1 MSDRMRLLFTASPAY
16 GHLLPLLP
24 MVRAAMAAGHDV
36 RLATGPDLVG
46 PMRARAVPAY
56 GVGPTWGEIVAERDE
71 EARRSKAGD
80 VDAQRLVSASVLFG
94 RAAARR
100 LPGLLDLAAR
110 WRPDVVVHEPLE
122 LGGVMLGRHL
132 GLPSVTHGYG
142 PMFRE
147 YGVLGPVVAGA
158 TGDPGVWDEMV
169 AGTALDICPPALRPP
184 GSALWP
190 DALDLRP
197 TAGEA
202 GGSAVFEPGRA
213 RALRRSAGLRH
224 PRHCRQRHPRPDG
237 RDRSDALRSLSV
249 DLVVTTGPGVDP
261 ASLGPQPAHVTVR
274 QFVPQDQVLRHA
286 DLMVSHAGAGTMLGA
301 LCHGLPQLCLP
312 HGADQPWNA
321 EAVARARAGIVVPE
335 EECTPEAVRAGVV
348 TLLSSPS
355 YRAAAQE
362 VRAEIEAM
370 PSARE
375 VLPRMIE
382 LALENHGQA
391 ELAG

>member
-24 MVRAAMAAGHDV
+24 MLRAAMTAGHDV
-36 RLATGPDLVG
+36 RLATGPDMVG

-56 GVGPTWGEIVAERDE
+56 GVGATWDEIVAERDA
-71 EARRSKAGD
+71 EASRAHAED
-80 VDAQRLVSASVLFG
+80 LDAQRLVSASMLFG

-100 LPGLLDLAAR
+100 LPGLLDLAGR

-122 LGGVMLGRHL
+122 LGGVMLARHL

-147 YGVLGPVVAGA
+147 YGTLGPIVAGA
-158 TGDPGVWDEMV
+158 TGDPGVWDEML

-184 GSALWP
+184 GAALWP
-190 DALDLRP
+190 EALALRP
-197 TAGEA
+197 SAGEA
-202 GGSAVFEPGRA
+202 GARRVLDLGPG
-213 RALRRSAGLRH
+213 RALRRPLVYVTLGTISNAIPGLMAEMVE
-224 PRHCRQRHPRPDG
+224 G
-237 RDRSDALRSLSV
+237 LRSLSV

-301 LCHGLPQLCLP
+301 LCRGLPQLCVP

-321 EAVARARAGIVVPE
+321 EAVARARAGIVLSE
-335 EECTPEAVRAGVV
+335 DECTPAAVRAAVV

-355 YRAAAQE
+355 YRVAARE
-362 VRAEIEAM
+362 VQAEIEAM

-375 VLPRMIE
+375 VLPRMLE
-382 LALENHGQA
+382 LADRDRGVEK
-391 ELAG
+391 LAG

>member
-1 MSDRMRLLFTASPAY
+1 MSDRMRLLFTSSPAY

-24 MVRAAMAAGHDV
+24 MVALRW
-36 RLATGPDLVG
+36 P
-46 PMRARAVPAY
+46 P
-56 GVGPTWGEIVAERDE
+56 GVGSTWGEISAERDE
-71 EARRSKAGD
+71 TARRSNAD
-80 VDAQRLVSASVLFG
+80 DLYTQRVVSAGVLFG

-100 LPGLLDLAAR
+100 LPDLLDLADR

-122 LGGVMLGRHL
+122 LGGVMLARHL
-132 GLPSVTHGYG
+132 GLPTVTHGYG

-147 YGVLGPVVAGA
+147 YEELGPIVAGES
-158 TGDPGVWDEMV
+158 GDPGVWDEML
-169 AGTALDICPPALRPP
+169 AGTTLDICPPALRPP
-184 GSALWP
+184 GEALWP

-202 GGSAVFEPGRA
+202 GGSAVFDPGPA
-213 RALRRSAGLRH
+213 RALRRPLVYVTLGTISNAIPGLMAEMVK
-224 PRHCRQRHPRPDG
+224 
-237 RDRSDALRSLSV
+237 ALRSLSV

-261 ASLGPQPAHVTVR
+261 ASLGPQPDHVTVR

-286 DLMVSHAGAGTMLGA
+286 DLMVSHTGAGTMLGA

-335 EECTPEAVRAGVV
+335 EECTPETVRAGVV

-355 YRAAAQE
+355 YAAAA
-362 VRAEIEAM
+362 RAVQREIEAM
-370 PSARE
+370 PTARD
-375 VLPRMIE
+375 VLPRMLE
-382 LALENHGQA
+382 RALADEDPE

>member
-24 MVRAAMAAGHDV
+24 MLRAATTAGHDV
-36 RLATGPDLVG
+36 RLATGPDMVG
-46 PMRARAVPAY
+46 PMRARSVPAY
-56 GVGPTWGEIVAERDE
+56 GVGATWDEIVAERDE
-71 EARRSKAGD
+71 EAGRAHAENL
-80 VDAQRLVSASVLFG
+80 DAQRVVSASVLFG

-100 LPGLLDLAAR
+100 LPGLLDMAGR

-122 LGGVMLGRHL
+122 LGGVMLARHL
-132 GLPSVTHGYG
+132 GLPNVTHGYG

-147 YGVLGPVVAGA
+147 YGALGPIVAGA
-158 TGDPGVWDEMV
+158 TGDPGVWDEML

-184 GSALWP
+184 GAALWP
-190 DALDLRP
+190 EALDLRP
-197 TAGEA
+197 SAGEA
-202 GGSAVFEPGRA
+202 GGREVFDPGPA
-213 RALRRSAGLRH
+213 RALRRPLVYVTLGTISNAIPGLMA
-224 PRHCRQRHPRPDG
+224 QMVE
-237 RDRSDALRSLSV
+237 ALRSLSV

-301 LCHGLPQLCLP
+301 LCHGVPQLCLP

-321 EAVARARAGIVVPE
+321 EALARAQAGIVVPE

-355 YRAAAQE
+355 YRAAARE
-362 VRAEIEAM
+362 VQAEIAEM
-370 PSARE
+370 PTARV
-375 VLPRMIE
+375 VLPRMLE
-382 LALENHGQA
+382 LADRNRGVE

>member
-71 EARRSKAGD
+71 EARRSQAGD

-142 PMFRE
+142 PMFSE

-202 GGSAVFEPGRA
+202 GGSAIFDPVRA
-213 RALRRSAGLRH
+213 RALRRPLVYVTLGTVFNAIPGLMAEMV
-224 PRHCRQRHPRPDG
+224 G
-237 RDRSDALRSLSV
+237 ALRTLSV

-355 YRAAAQE
+355 YRAAAQA

-375 VLPRMIE
+375 VLPRMVE

>member
-1 MSDRMRLLFTASPAY
+1 
-16 GHLLPLLP
+16 
-24 MVRAAMAAGHDV
+24 MAG
-36 RLATGPDLVG
+36 
-46 PMRARAVPAY
+46 
-56 GVGPTWGEIVAERDE
+56 
-71 EARRSKAGD
+71 
-80 VDAQRLVSASVLFG
+80 
-94 RAAARR
+94 
-100 LPGLLDLAAR
+100 R

-122 LGGVMLGRHL
+122 LGGVMLARHL

-147 YGVLGPVVAGA
+147 YGALGPIVAGA
-158 TGDPGVWDEMV
+158 TGDPGVWDDML

-184 GSALWP
+184 GAALWP
-190 DALDLRP
+190 ESLDLRP
-197 TAGEA
+197 SAGEA
-202 GGSAVFEPGRA
+202 GGREGFDPGPA
-213 RALRRSAGLRH
+213 RAPRRPLVYVTLGTISNAIPGLMAGIVE
-224 PRHCRQRHPRPDG
+224 
-237 RDRSDALRSLSV
+237 ALRSLSV

-301 LCHGLPQLCLP
+301 LCHGVPQLCLP

-321 EAVARARAGIVVPE
+321 EAVARARVGIVVPE

-355 YRAAAQE
+355 YRAAARE
-362 VRAEIEAM
+362 VRVQIEAM
-370 PSARE
+370 PTARE
-375 VLPRMIE
+375 VLPRVLE
-382 LALENHGQA
+382 LADRDRGIE

>member
-24 MVRAAMAAGHDV
+24 MVRAAMTAGHDV
-36 RLATGPDLVG
+36 RLATGPDMVG
-46 PMRARAVPAY
+46 PMRSRSVPAY

-71 EARRSKAGD
+71 EARRSTADDLDTQRAISAG
-80 VDAQRLVSASVLFG
+80 VLFG

-100 LPGLLDLAAR
+100 LPGLLDMAGR

-122 LGGVMLGRHL
+122 LGGVMLARHL

-147 YGVLGPVVAGA
+147 YGALGPIVAGA
-158 TGDPGVWDEMV
+158 TGDPGVWDEML
-169 AGTALDICPPALRPP
+169 AGTTLDICPPALREP
-184 GSALWP
+184 GEALWP

-197 TAGEA
+197 STGEA
-202 GGSAVFEPGRA
+202 GGREVFDPGPA
-213 RALRRSAGLRH
+213 RALRRPLVYVTLGTISNAIPGLMAEMV
-224 PRHCRQRHPRPDG
+224 G
-237 RDRSDALRSLSV
+237 ALRSLSV

-261 ASLGPQPAHVTVR
+261 ASLGPQPRHVTVR
-274 QFVPQDQVLRHA
+274 QFVPQEQVLRHA

-321 EAVARARAGIVVPE
+321 EAVARARVGIVVPE
-335 EECTPEAVRAGVV
+335 EECTPESVRAGVV

-355 YRAAAQE
+355 YRAAARE
-362 VRAEIEAM
+362 VQLEIEAM
-370 PSARE
+370 PVARD
-375 VLPRMIE
+375 VLPRMLE
-382 LALENHGQA
+382 LAVADREA
-391 ELAG
+391 DELAG